1 MKKWIRWKG
10 AIAFLAVMTIIVLAW
25 IFLVD
30 GIVRRSIE
38 SAGTRAVGARVDVA
52 DADLSLFPM
61 GLTIQGL
68 AVTNPDAPMKNTV
81 EIDRIRFDLDTA
93 FLIKRKVVINDMS
106 VEGLQIN
113 TDRKRSGAIEQKKKK
128 KPETPEDKAPKP
140 TGRSKKTLCGEFSMP
155 SFSQPDVNAI
165 LSKEPL
171 KSIAMANDLEAK
183 LKKEKTRWQ
192 NQLKELPDEKK
203 LNDYGKR
210 LDQLKKGGG
219 SLGALLGSAKDLT
232 ELQSDIQKD
241 LDALK
246 KAQSNFDKGIKGYER
261 QVRKLARAPEKDIR
275 RLINKYSL
283 STDGLANLSQLL
295 FGEKLCGWI
304 GSVWQWYAKLKPYL
318 SKVPKGKDDG
328 EDTQSPSRG
337 KGIDVRFAEIPPM
350 PDFLI
355 RRMKVNA
362 NLTQGDFT
370 GNAENITSDQTILGN
385 PMTYRF
391 SGKEMAQATSLAL
404 NGTANYIQP
413 NAPKNTARLKAKG
426 VVVQEL
432 SLIRDASFPLN
443 LHQATSDVDLDFA
456 LMGNDLK
463 AMVKADFRRVDFQ
476 TAPGKDQTGVAK
488 AMTSALGKVKG
499 FALAAD
505 ITGTPRD
512 YAVDISSDLDQVLRS
527 AVGDLVKTE
536 AAKLKSELQKQIAA
550 RVKDP
555 IAQAQSGMTGLNGI
569 EKELSKRLGIGNN
582 LLKNVKLS
590 L

>member
-275 RLINKYSL
+275 RLVNKYSL